1 MVTQSKQINNI
12 DCVALTA
19 QNFSNNRI
27 NLIFAQTIILII
39 INIFDDVVNIN
50 ARPKICAK
58 NVHNMSAAEYL

>member
-12 DCVALTA
+12 DGVALTA

-39 INIFDDVVNIN
+39 INI
-50 ARPKICAK
+50 
-58 NVHNMSAAEYL
+58 STT